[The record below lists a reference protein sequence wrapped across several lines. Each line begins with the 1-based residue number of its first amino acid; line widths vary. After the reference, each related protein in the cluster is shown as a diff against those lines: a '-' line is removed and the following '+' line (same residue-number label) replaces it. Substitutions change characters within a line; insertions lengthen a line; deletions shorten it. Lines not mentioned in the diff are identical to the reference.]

1 MTLSFNLQADSKAV
15 KKSTIVVL
23 EKLEN
28 IQFISLVS
36 MQLKSGVI

>member
-1 MTLSFNLQADSKAV
+1 MLSSNSQADSKAV
-15 KKSTIVVL
+15 KKFTTAVL
-23 EKLEN
+23 EKLEH